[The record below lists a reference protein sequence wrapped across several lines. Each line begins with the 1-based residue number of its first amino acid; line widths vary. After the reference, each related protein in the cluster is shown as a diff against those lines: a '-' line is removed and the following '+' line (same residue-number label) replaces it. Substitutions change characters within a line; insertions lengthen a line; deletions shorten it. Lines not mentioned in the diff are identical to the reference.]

1 MWRLFTGFGNISK
14 HILSVDGEHFTK
26 FIKKRLGKMFENLFK
41 YHFLESKMLEIYC
54 STVQNPVGDCM
65 ETITPII
72 LFLIQYSTI
81 KPRLTMSSTVQ
92 YSTVQYSTV
101 CGVTLPAS
109 D

>member
-41 YHFLESKMLEIYC
+41 YHFLECKMLEIYC

-72 LFLIQYSTI
+72 LFLKSFQPHLEPLLIYLISSYL
-81 KPRLTMSSTVQ
+81 RLKVRTNHLL
-92 YSTVQYSTV
+92 
-101 CGVTLPAS
+101 CN
-109 D
+109 